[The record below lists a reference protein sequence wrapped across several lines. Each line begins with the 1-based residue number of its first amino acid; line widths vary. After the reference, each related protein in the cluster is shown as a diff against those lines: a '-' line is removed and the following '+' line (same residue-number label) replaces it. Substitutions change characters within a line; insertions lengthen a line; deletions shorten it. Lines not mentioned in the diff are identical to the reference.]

1 MDDSQVKGVLTC
13 DVLSTNGDGDD
24 SGEGDDG

>member
-13 DVLSTNGDGDD
+13 DVLGTNGDGDD
-24 SGEGDDG
+24 SGISGRW